1 MRSFARARS
10 SSRRAPPKQASKP
23 CSAIA
28 SSSVTVCSRLRE
40 ARGPVSSVTRPASID
55 ACTLATSSCRPP
67 SATSRSRN
75 ASTSGKLWPVS
86 TCSSGNGTR
95 PGANAFWA
103 SRTSTIESLPPE
115 NSSAGRSRSAATSR
129 STWMASA
136 SSARRCE
143 SVGEEIAVTGR
154 SSPAADPSD
163 VQPALRLGQAGPAAL
178 PPGARRGAGGAADR
192 RVALVVQRVVGQVAL
207 EDAPPQ
213 VLLGPLDERVV
224 LPDAAAL
231 VVLDGLRVRPGG
243 GLLAADA
250 GDPGI
255 GAGQRALQRGHLGV
269 PAAGARA
276 PRAGRVLDPHVDAEA
291 LLEGA
296 PGRQR
301 LREQHAGVDRD
312 DARVGGEADE
322 LVDEDGLLLLERA
335 QHHQPRVM
343 ALDRLAEHLRGGH
356 AGSSTGSSSCVHQ
369 AGSVRPANARKSSP
383 SAWCCSYRPKIR
395 SSVSLS
401 SQCGTFLTTTSPKRG
416 SGPSRPPMR
425 MSMASTNSPST
436 FLSTPSMPTS
446 AIWCWA
452 QLEEQPAKCT
462 RRSSPWPFGRT
473 CSSRNLPI
481 STARSFVWTLARPQN
496 SLPVHVCRPR
506 ANSVG
511 KGERSSCSSG
521 SFSSA
526 SSFSSGIHGSSTFCW
541 WVRRSASS
549 GLSPYS
555 RASRTSSNSCS
566 AFRRPTG
573 TTAPTV

>member
-1 MRSFARARS
+1 M
-10 SSRRAPPKQASKP
+10 
-23 CSAIA
+23 
-28 SSSVTVCSRLRE
+28 
-40 ARGPVSSVTRPASID
+40 
-55 ACTLATSSCRPP
+55 
-67 SATSRSRN
+67 
-75 ASTSGKLWPVS
+75 
-86 TCSSGNGTR
+86 
-95 PGANAFWA
+95 
-103 SRTSTIESLPPE
+103 
-115 NSSAGRSRSAATSR
+115 RSRS
-129 STWMASA
+129 
-136 SSARRCE
+136 
-143 SVGEEIAVTGR
+143 
-154 SSPAADPSD
+154 SD
-163 VQPALRLGQAGPAAL
+163 VQAALRLGEAGPAAL
-178 PPGARRGAGGAADR
+178 TAVTRRGAGRAADR

-207 EDAPPQ
+207 EDALPQ

-250 GDPGI
+250 GDPGV

-312 DARVGGEADE
+312 DARVGGETDE

-401 SQCGTFLTTTSPKRG
+401 SQCGTFLSTTSPKSG

-446 AIWCWA
+446 AIWCCA
-452 QLEEQPAKCT
+452 QLDEQPAKCN
-462 RRSSPWPFGRT
+462 RKSSPWPFFVT
-473 CSSRNLPI
+473 LVSRKRAI
-481 STARSFVWTLARPQN
+481 SAARSFVWTLARPQN
-496 SLPVHVCRPR
+496 SLPVQVCSPR
-506 ANSVG
+506 MNWGGS
-511 KGERSSCSSG
+511 GESSCASG
-521 SFSSA
+521 SASSA
-526 SSFSSGIHGSSTFCW
+526 STRSLGIHGSSTFCW
-541 WVRRSASS
+541 WVRRTS
-549 GLSPYS
+549 GVVAYS
-555 RASRTSSNSCS
+555 RASRTSSRSWS
-566 AFRRPTG
+566 PRRRPTG
-573 TTAPTV
+573 TQKPTAECSPSDCGVTPMWSWPRRSGALGAAA